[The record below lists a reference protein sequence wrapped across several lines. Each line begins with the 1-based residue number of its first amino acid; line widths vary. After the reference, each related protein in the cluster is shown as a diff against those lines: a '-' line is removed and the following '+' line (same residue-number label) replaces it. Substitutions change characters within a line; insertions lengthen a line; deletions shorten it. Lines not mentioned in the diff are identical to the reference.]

1 MNLYIGTDGDG
12 YGAGSLPLAAQSPY
26 GAFRLG
32 ADTSDIL
39 DLPIT
44 FDHFGG
50 YQCFFP
56 YAYGRCSS
64 IVAIHWQPK
73 PVIELL

>member
-26 GAFRLG
+26 GALRLG
-32 ADTSDIL
+32 ADTNDIL

-50 YQCFFP
+50 YQYSDNYINVFSNTHMV
-56 YAYGRCSS
+56 GVHR
-64 IVAIHWQPK
+64 
-73 PVIELL
+73 